1 VGYALDVRGAGIRAL
16 SLAMALV
23 ACGGEPP
30 PALVPSPPEP
40 TASASAPVVAEDPV
54 GNACRQEVAD
64 LEDWLRAV
72 EAAGLPLTLSLLD
85 DGSKLVHRQGPKIVE
100 PAPLVHITGKE
111 TLLNGTVVGA
121 SEELEKSLF
130 ELINLRKR
138 MMPRS
143 PFIQSPRCYLA
154 IDGDVPWSRVVGVAE
169 RAGAAG
175 VARLTFVF
183 AEPTRRV
190 PSPPPSPIDT
200 ELARLAKSS
209 QAKRQQLIVEL
220 MAYVYQDCPDALKV
234 IAHMGVS
241 EVADF
246 KQVLLDGL
254 PAALAVCGCAPD
266 VTAVKALHWTLFGN
280 PLPTSGL
287 TVGLA
292 GSATPSALA
301 IELGREVSWTEAHR
315 ELLKH
320 DKQGG
325 FLRLRVL
332 ADEAGDKKSGSPSR

>member
-1 VGYALDVRGAGIRAL
+1 
-16 SLAMALV
+16 MALA

-30 PALVPSPPEP
+30 PVVAPPPPEP
-40 TASASAPVVAEDPV
+40 RASSSAVVASEDPV
-54 GNACRQEVAD
+54 GNVCRQEVAD

-85 DGSKLVHRQGPKIVE
+85 DGSKLVHHQGPKIVE
-100 PAPLVHITGKE
+100 PGPLVHITAKQ

-121 SEELEKSLF
+121 SEELEKSLL

-154 IDGDVPWSRVVGVAE
+154 IDGDVAWSRVAGVAE
-169 RAGAAG
+169 RAGKAG

-183 AEPTRRV
+183 AEPSRRV

-209 QAKRQQLIVEL
+209 QAKRQQMIVEL
-220 MAYVYQDCPDALKV
+220 MAYVYQDCPEALKV
-234 IAHMGVS
+234 IAHMGVN

-254 PAALAVCGCAPD
+254 PPALAVCRCAPD

-292 GSATPSALA
+292 GPGAPSAPA
-301 IELGREVSWTEAHR
+301 VELGPEVSWSQAHH

-320 DKQGG
+320 HKREGL
-325 FLRLRVL
+325 LRLRVL
-332 ADEAGDKKSGSPSR
+332 DEADNHKSGSPSR